1 MKKRA
6 HSKSGKEEKNRVLL
20 FPQLLRW
27 SDYFHLKKS
36 NSSFTKVKLQ
46 DVLNCLKFKNELYV
60 YVNLRKKR
68 DRDFI
73 LFSLCPWGWH
83 ECISENKYM
92 WIHLGNTEFNT
103 YLENWRLPFFKHPY
117 YFYSLFLQFLPAQA
131 KVQNCHCAILGNL
144 AALNTFLCLQLHQ
157 DHLINISGFLER
169 ISQNIVVVFHA
180 HGHFAAYIQNDL
192 LNWWLSTFLRSR
204 GSQPP
209 SLWCMN
215 V

>member
-73 LFSLCPWGWH
+73 LFLCVLEAGMNVLARISICEFIWGIRSLIPIWKIEGCP
-83 ECISENKYM
+83 S
-92 WIHLGNTEFNT
+92 
-103 YLENWRLPFFKHPY
+103 
-117 YFYSLFLQFLPAQA
+117 
-131 KVQNCHCAILGNL
+131 
-144 AALNTFLCLQLHQ
+144 LNTLTIFTHFSFSFYQRRQKYKIVIVLFSATLLPLTHSFVFNYIKIILLIFQ
-157 DHLINISGFLER
+157 DS
-169 ISQNIVVVFHA
+169 
-180 HGHFAAYIQNDL
+180 
-192 LNWWLSTFLRSR
+192 
-204 GSQPP
+204 
-209 SLWCMN
+209 
-215 V
+215 